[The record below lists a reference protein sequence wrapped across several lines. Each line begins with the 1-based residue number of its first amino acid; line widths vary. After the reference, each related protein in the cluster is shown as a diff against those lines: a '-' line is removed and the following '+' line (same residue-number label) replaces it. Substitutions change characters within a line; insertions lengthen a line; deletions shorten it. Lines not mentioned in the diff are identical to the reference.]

1 MDRLAGELQYPGGGR
16 TLAWAPGCAPVRDAA
31 TGNEAIV
38 LGPGAARKDEAARE
52 IARQPAR
59 AAEVLSAIRE
69 WGGGFAFA
77 LWERDRQSLTLGCD
91 PLGLQPLY
99 YNDAPGSLRFGARLA
114 GTLQEGEPGKL
125 HLASCAHFLLFLS
138 VPAGRTLLG
147 PVRRIFPGAQVRFPQ
162 TDEAEAALFPLAP
175 AELPSRKEAAGRV
188 REALRSAV
196 RAAAADIPD
205 GEPVGLLLSGG
216 TDSTALLALLRE
228 AREGPITAIHVSPKD
243 SPDRPYA
250 QKMAERY
257 GADLLD
263 AEITGED
270 ARESLAGIVAAMESP
285 GGNASAVATHRALAM
300 AAECG
305 IRRVLTGLGSDE
317 TFCGHAKH
325 ILAPWWPLI
334 GRLPAG
340 LRPAGL
346 RLGGLLARAVGG
358 SEALRRALAEG
369 KGPAQMHRAM
379 YSFFGKEMEKGLLG
393 AMPRFAQIPEL
404 PWRSPGAEHFPPGYA
419 SEIFQ
424 IDLNLWLRAALAPM
438 AGALA
443 AASGVELA
451 LPFCTQEMWNLSAAM
466 PLSWKVSGRRGK
478 RILEEALADIV
489 PAEIFRRPRQGF
501 SVPVDAWFRDELK
514 ETAAGHLAPE
524 RVAGWHIAD
533 PEAIEH
539 LRRQHAAGR
548 ADWGL
553 PLWAWM
559 TFSLWHAQFLEGK
572 DASPDSL

>member
-16 TLAWAPGCAPVRDAA
+16 TLAWAPGCAPVRDAGA
-31 TGNEAIV
+31 GNEAIV
-38 LGPGAARKDEAARE
+38 LGPGGTRKDEIARE
-52 IARQPAR
+52 IARQPDR
-59 AAEVLSAIRE
+59 AAEALSAIRE
-69 WGGGFAFA
+69 WGGGFSFA
-77 LWERDRQSLTLGCD
+77 IWEPAKQALTLGCD

-99 YNDAPGSLRFGARLA
+99 YDDRPGSLRFGARLTD
-114 GTLQEGEPGKL
+114 TLPEGGGEKL

-147 PVRRIFPGAQVRFPQ
+147 PVRRISPGAQIRFPQ
-162 TDEAEAALFPLAP
+162 ADEADAALFPLA
-175 AELPSRKEAAGRV
+175 AAGLPSRKEAAGRV

-257 GADLLD
+257 GAELLD

-270 ARESLAGIVAAMESP
+270 ARESLGWIVAAMESP

-300 AAECG
+300 AAERG
-305 IRRVLTGLGSDE
+305 VRRVLTGLGSDE
-317 TFCGHAKH
+317 TFCGHTKH

-340 LRPAGL
+340 LRP
-346 RLGGLLARAVGG
+346 GGLLARAAGG

-369 KGPAQMHRAM
+369 EGPAQMHRAM
-379 YSFFGKEMEKGLLG
+379 YSFFGKGMEAQLLG

-404 PWRSPGAEHFPPGYA
+404 PWRSAAAENFPPGYA

-443 AASGVELA
+443 AAQGVELA
-451 LPFCTQEMWNLSAAM
+451 VPFCAPELWNLSAAM

-478 RILEEALADIV
+478 RILEEALAGIV
-489 PAEIFRRPRQGF
+489 PEEIFRRPRQGF
-501 SVPVDAWFRDELK
+501 SVPMDAWLRDELK
-514 ETAAGHLAPE
+514 ETAAEHFAPE
-524 RVAGWHIAD
+524 RVAGWYIAD
-533 PEAIEH
+533 PGAIEH

-548 ADWGL
+548 ADWSL

-559 TFSLWHAQFLEGK
+559 TFSLWHAQFVEGK
-572 DASPDSL
+572 DAPPDPL